1 MFARICFFCLV
12 LLATPGFSQD
22 LALPN
27 INNAKNP
34 KVEIN
39 SSHGKIVLEL
49 FSDKAPATVNNF
61 LAYVQSGY
69 YDNTI
74 IHRVAKNF
82 IGQGSAY
89 DASLK
94 IKPQRN
100 AIARELS
107 PALKNHRGTIA
118 AARKLSET
126 HSATSE
132 FFIHLMDNP
141 QLDFQSNTSPLN
153 QGFAVFGQIID
164 GIEVIDKIRKVA
176 TTAKPDFPAL
186 PTTPV
191 LIRSI
196 TRAAK

>member
-1 MFARICFFCLV
+1 MFARICFLSLA
-12 LLATPGFSQD
+12 LLASPGFSQD

-39 SSHGKIVLEL
+39 TRHENNVLEL
-49 FSDKAPATVNNF
+49 FSDKTPATVNNF
-61 LAYVQSGY
+61 PADPDQYKNGIS
-69 YDNTI
+69 N
-74 IHRVAKNF
+74 RVAKDF
-82 IGQGSAY
+82 IIQGAAQ
-89 DASLK
+89 DANLLK
-94 IKPQRN
+94 KSQRN
-100 AIARELS
+100 PIAREVS
-107 PALKNHRGTIA
+107 PTLKNRRGTIA

-126 HSATSE
+126 NPATSE
-132 FFIHLMDNP
+132 FFINLVDNP
-141 QLDFQSNTSPLN
+141 QLDFQSNNSPIN

-176 TTAKPDFPAL
+176 TSDKPGFPGL

-196 TRAAK
+196 TRVSE